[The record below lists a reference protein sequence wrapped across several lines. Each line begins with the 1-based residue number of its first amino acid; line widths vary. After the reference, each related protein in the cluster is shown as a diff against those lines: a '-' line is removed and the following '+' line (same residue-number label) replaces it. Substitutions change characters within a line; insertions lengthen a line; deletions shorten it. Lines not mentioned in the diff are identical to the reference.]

1 MSARRGAALALAL
14 VLTLAA
20 SAALLAGCGG
30 AETPEA
36 ATPPQDRPLATPRP
50 VDPFSYE
57 TLGGGELSLATL
69 AGRVSVIGFLVTY
82 DDASQAQARIL
93 GELARQHTPR
103 LNVAALA
110 LDPPANRPLVE
121 MFAAGLGLPY
131 PIAIADAATIAGE
144 GPFAGLHHVPSV
156 VILDATGREV
166 YRRIGLTPRGVLEDV
181 LRAVEQGGPA
191 QPEPS
196 AAPVK

>member
-1 MSARRGAALALAL
+1 MSARRGAALALAIA
-14 VLTLAA
+14 LAP
-20 SAALLAGCGG
+20 LAGCGG
-30 AETPEA
+30 PESPEA
-36 ATPPQDRPLATPRP
+36 AAAPPDRPLATPRN

-57 TLGGGELSLATL
+57 TLDGGELSLATL
-69 AGRVSVIGFLVTY
+69 AGRTSVIGFLVTY

-93 GELARQHTPR
+93 GELAREHTPR

-131 PIAIADAATIAGE
+131 PVAIADAATIAGE

-156 VILDATGREV
+156 VILDARGREV
-166 YRRIGLTPRGVLEDV
+166 YRRIGLTPRGVLEEV
-181 LRAVEQGGPA
+181 LRAVERGG
-191 QPEPS
+191 
-196 AAPVK
+196 AAAGSVD